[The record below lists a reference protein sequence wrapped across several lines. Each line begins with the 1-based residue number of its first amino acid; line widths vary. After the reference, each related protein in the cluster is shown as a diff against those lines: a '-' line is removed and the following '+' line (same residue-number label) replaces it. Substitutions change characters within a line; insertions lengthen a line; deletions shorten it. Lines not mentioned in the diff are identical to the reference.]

1 MTAEKLD
8 GQAIAQRLRDELRE
22 EIDALARVGVRP
34 GLAAVLDSTNP
45 GSQLYVSSKIK
56 ACGDL
61 GIYSEKHALAP
72 DATTDDL
79 LRLVEELNARDE
91 IDGILLQLPLPR
103 TVDTERVLSAVDPS
117 KDVDGLHPIN
127 VARLLRNQETFEPCT
142 PAGIIELLTRYNIP
156 IEGQRAVVIGRSE
169 IVGKPMA
176 LMLLHRHAT
185 VTICHSRTRH
195 LPAVCRE
202 ADILVAAIGRAALVT
217 GDYIK
222 PGAVVIDV
230 GQNKITDRGQVDRLF
245 GGDEKKLAQFDAR
258 GFVLV
263 GDVHPLEGAKMAGYL
278 TPVPGGVGPLT
289 IVMLMKNT
297 VKAARLRRA
306 SATAPSD

>member
-8 GQAIAQRLRDELRE
+8 GQAIAQRLRDELRA

-34 GLAAVLDSTNP
+34 GLAAVLDGTNP

-56 ACGDL
+56 TCSEL
-61 GIYSEKHALAP
+61 GIYSEKHVLAP
-72 DATTDDL
+72 HTTTDDL

-142 PAGIIELLTRYNIP
+142 PAGIIELLTRYDIP

-230 GQNKITDRGQVDRLF
+230 GQNKITDRGEVDRLF